1 MDMPCTCPD
10 SRSTGS
16 MSNMPVVFFTSTTTP
31 IYSISWSPSSTGWY
45 AVTCIFLIIFAAGF
59 KFLRVYRARQEHR
72 WKEDESRRQFL
83 IRGIGDNG
91 YYGEEAKTEEG
102 PKIEEDSSIW
112 IKIKITVLD
121 KALYKPPSSRPWRIS
136 EDVPRACLDVVV
148 AGVGYLL

>member
-1 MDMPCTCPD
+1 MSNMP
-10 SRSTGS
+10 STSIGS

-31 IYSISWSPSSTGWY
+31 LYSISWSPSCTGWY
-45 AVTCIFLIIFAAGF
+45 AATCIFLIIFAAVF
-59 KFLRVYRARQEHR
+59 KFLGVYRARKVHKC
-72 WKEDESRRQFL
+72 KEDESRRQLL

-91 YYGEEAKTEEG
+91 YYEEKAKTEEE
-102 PKIEEDSSIW
+102 PKIGEDSSIW
-112 IKIKITVLD
+112 VKIKITVLD